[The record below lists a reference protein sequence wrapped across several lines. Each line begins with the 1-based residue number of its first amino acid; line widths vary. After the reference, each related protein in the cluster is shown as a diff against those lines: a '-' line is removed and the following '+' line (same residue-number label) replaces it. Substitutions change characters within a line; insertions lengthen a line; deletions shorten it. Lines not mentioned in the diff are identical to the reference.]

1 MDHFEGET
9 LLSLHHIDYDTWTA
23 YVEVNNGGLEA
34 NVPYIILPTEEYL
47 TFQGSKVVSPSLPG
61 TDESLDGQWQLFSVC
76 NYVTGADRGDLRT
89 STYGFAAANTDNAK
103 IGDFKRMG
111 VKAYSYPFRALL
123 EKVGTD
129 GLSLSKSATGIQSS
143 SEVPDYINVVLLSS
157 EYAGDIEVTEPEQ
170 STEKPETTVPQPTVI
185 RHTAKPVN
193 IGKIR
198 LYDLLGRTVR

>member
-1 MDHFEGET
+1 
-9 LLSLHHIDYDTWTA
+9 
-23 YVEVNNGGLEA
+23 VNDNGIEA
-34 NVPYIILPTEEYL
+34 NVPYIILPTEEYI
-47 TFQGSKVVSPSLPG
+47 TFHGTKVISSAIPG
-61 TDESLDGQWQLFSVC
+61 TDESQDGQWQLFSVY

-123 EKVGTD
+123 EKVG
-129 GLSLSKSATGIQSS
+129 GSSLSKSAVGLQSY
-143 SEVPDYINVVLLSS
+143 SEVPEYINVVVMPS
-157 EYAGDIEVTEPEQ
+157 EYAGDVDVSEPEQ
-170 STEKPETTVPQPTVI
+170 STETAETTVPQPTII